1 MSSDRHADELAQAI
15 RDEDDV
21 TARQGQTRDATRI
34 RHELA
39 EARRLERT
47 IDDLL
52 HEDAPPEP
60 PARG

>member
-21 TARQGQTRDATRI
+21 TARRGQSRDATRI

-47 IDDLL
+47 IDELL
-52 HEDAPPEP
+52 DEDAGPQP
-60 PARG
+60 PAE